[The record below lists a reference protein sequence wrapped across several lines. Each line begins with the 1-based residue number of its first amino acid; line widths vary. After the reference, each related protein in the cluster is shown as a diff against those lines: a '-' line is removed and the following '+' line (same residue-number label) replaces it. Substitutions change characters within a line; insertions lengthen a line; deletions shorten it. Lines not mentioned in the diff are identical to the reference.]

1 MNDALLEEITEEVL
15 RRMQTNR
22 RPTALLI
29 GQVPAQDTGYQYTD
43 HTPYDAVI
51 IGSLNAAQLL
61 HFAQPQVL
69 DALLAGIPVY
79 LNEDGLSYRHYRA
92 TANRLLWSK
101 LTEQEKQLRQ
111 MGVIPLQNAQLR
123 RVITAGAA
131 RELRR
136 RSQKP
141 PASAVITP
149 LARDM
154 LEGLVP

>member
-15 RRMQTNR
+15 RRMQTGR
-22 RPTALLI
+22 QSTALLI
-29 GQVPAQDTGYQYTD
+29 GQAPAQDTGYQYTD
-43 HTPYDAVI
+43 HAPYDAVI
-51 IGSLNAAQLL
+51 IGSLSAAQLL
-61 HFAQPQVL
+61 HFSQPQVL

-79 LNEDGLSYRHYRA
+79 LNEDGLSYRRYRA

-111 MGVIPLQNAQLR
+111 MGVIPLQSAR
-123 RVITAGAA
+123 SGGVITASAA

-136 RSQKP
+136 HHQKP
-141 PASAVITP
+141 PALSVITP
-149 LARDM
+149 LARDI

>member
-1 MNDALLEEITEEVL
+1 MTQSSLVL
-15 RRMQTNR
+15 STQHSCCILHSRRYST
-22 RPTALLI
+22 
-29 GQVPAQDTGYQYTD
+29 
-43 HTPYDAVI
+43 
-51 IGSLNAAQLL
+51 
-61 HFAQPQVL
+61 HF
-69 DALLAGIPVY
+69 LAGIPVY

-149 LARDM
+149 LARDI